1 MSIGFEIKNK
11 DGKARRG
18 VITTA
23 HGRVQT
29 PLITVNFTPAL
40 IKSGLKPQ
48 DVKELGTELVLVNT
62 LHEFLADTQDV
73 HESLGWSG
81 PVLADSGGFQMI
93 SLADKLSTTKDG
105 VQFEIDG
112 KKHFFTPASVLKTQR
127 DMGIDMMM
135 PLDFVVSVRKKSL
148 LLFLKSVWWTK
159 KWFRPAFESGHENLY
174 YIVQGGTSSLARIV
188 SLHDANKWL
197 KRGVQAVAL
206 GGISLGET
214 KREIYDTVKFCCDRL
229 VENKPRHLLG
239 VGDPIDLVECVERG
253 IDTFD
258 CVSTT
263 RLARHGTLWTTQ
275 GVIRLRQERYVDD
288 ESVLEVGCD
297 CPTCVAGDSRASLR
311 AGFKSEDSD
320 IKRETKLKLMKHNIR
335 FVNRLMMEMREAIA
349 QGNFKE
355 YKTNFVKKFKV

>member
-1 MSIGFEIKNK
+1 MAIKFEIKNR

-18 VITTA
+18 VIATTR
-23 HGRVQT
+23 GNLQT

-40 IKSGLKPQ
+40 IKSGLKPK

-62 LHEFLADTQDV
+62 LHEFLANTKDV

-93 SLADKLSTTKDG
+93 SLADKLSTTKEG

-112 KKHFFTPASVLKTQR
+112 KKHFFTPSSVLETQR
-127 DMGIDMMM
+127 RMGVDMMM

-148 LLFLKSVWWTK
+148 WLFLKSVWWTK
-159 KWFRPAFESGHENLY
+159 KWFVPAFKSGKENLY
-174 YIVQGGTSSLARIV
+174 YIVQGGTSSLARII
-188 SLHDANKWL
+188 SLACANKWL

-229 VENKPRHLLG
+229 VEDKPRHLLG

-263 RLARHGTLWTTQ
+263 RLARHGTLWTMQ

-288 ESVLEVGCD
+288 ESVLEEGCD
-297 CPTCVAGDSRASLR
+297 CPTCKAGDSRAKLR
-311 AGFKSEDSD
+311 AGFKSEDLAVR
-320 IKRETKLKLMKHNIR
+320 RETKLKLMKHNIR
-335 FVNRLMMEMREAIA
+335 FVNRLMMEMRDAIE
-349 QGNFKE
+349 QGEFVR
-355 YKTNFVKKFKV
+355 YKMEFLNKFKV